1 MKINLSRMKTVILLV
16 LGGMMLIWIASD
28 SRVSAAIDRSI
39 YGNLKVFTEVLS
51 IIEKNYVEP
60 VKADTLIEGA
70 INGMVK
76 NLDPHSSYMT
86 PDMYKDL
93 EIETKGQF
101 GGVGMEIMVHRD
113 VLTVVSPIEDTPA
126 YHAGIKAGDQ
136 IIMIDGKPTKDMT
149 LMEAVKKLRGQEG
162 TKVTLTILREGSPK
176 LKEFVITRAIINI
189 VSVKH
194 KMLDPDIA
202 YVRLSSFQEK
212 TTEEL
217 HNALQQIKTNTPGT
231 KGLILDLRN
240 NPGGLLPQAVQVADT
255 FLKSGVIVSTRG
267 RTKAMESTMRAHNQ
281 GDEPTYP
288 LICVVNEGTAS
299 AAEIVA
305 GALQDNG
312 RAIILGA
319 QTFGKGS
326 VQTVIPLEGGAAL
339 KLTTAKYYT
348 PSGRSI
354 QAEGIKPDIEVKAIV
369 SEEERE
375 RPAIRE
381 RDLEGH
387 LKSIHE
393 LNGRTNE
400 EKSRTVS
407 PPKTEEPKRE
417 LPLKRPLGDLT
428 RDNQLKS
435 AYDILKGWNL
445 LDKKAK
451 SG

>member
-1 MKINLSRMKTVILLV
+1 MKTVILFV
-16 LGGMMLIWIASD
+16 LGGMMLIGIASD

-76 NLDPHSSYMT
+76 SLDPHSSYMT
-86 PDMYKDL
+86 PEMYKDL

-217 HNALQQIKTNTPGT
+217 YSALQQIKTKAPGT

-267 RTKAMESTMRAHNQ
+267 RTKAMESTMMAHNQ

-393 LNGRTNE
+393 LNGRTDE